1 MALLRIFAFALLVAN
16 GILLSDGVLI
26 TDGVLIGDE
35 GSVTDPNGLRTSS
48 DEGVGLDPFGR
59 NAAARCGDYTACIDP
74 NG

>member
-35 GSVTDPNGLRTSS
+35 GSVTRS
-48 DEGVGLDPFGR
+48 EW
-59 NAAARCGDYTACIDP
+59 TAHQQR
-74 NG
+74 